1 MLDYILLCVLIATAS
16 VNCQL
21 DADQVYQL
29 LSNRIHVENT
39 LMRNQLKTLEEK
51 IDSKESHLNTKID
64 SLSSRIGLLERNQ
77 GRTLPNQDTNRED
90 TDDGEDQT
98 NELDNIRSEITIMR
112 QAFNSEKTF
121 ARKVESFVRNKTDFL
136 TERHRAFNDRL
147 GRAEEEIQRID
158 ETAGIKY
165 TDSFDRMLEQINET
179 QDKIEGK
186 LETLSQKQNLLDQ
199 DLKSQKEELETDQ
212 DDLNS
217 KIKQILIEQKS
228 QNTTIEDNRLSLNQI
243 VNTVDQRKIAF
254 YAYLSA
260 TQEFDVG
267 SKIVFDRVFLQE
279 GDGYSSNTGVFT
291 CPVSGVY
298 MFSVV
303 LANDNSN
310 KRDLVAVFKINSQ
323 IKTNILSQ
331 RYHQYQRDQSS
342 IFVIYRLNKGSTVWV
357 EIYFKSATVQ
367 KNRSTFAG
375 ALLYTY

>member
-1 MLDYILLCVLIATAS
+1 M
-16 VNCQL
+16 N
-21 DADQVYQL
+21 
-29 LSNRIHVENT
+29 
-39 LMRNQLKTLEEK
+39 NQLKTLEEK

-64 SLSSRIGLLERNQ
+64 SLSSRIGILERNQ
-77 GRTLPNQDTNRED
+77 GKTLPNQDTNRED

-186 LETLSQKQNLLDQ
+186 LETLSQKQNFLDQ
-199 DLKSQKEELETDQ
+199 DLKSQKEELETNQ

-243 VNTVDQRKIAF
+243 VDTVDQRKIAF

-267 SKIVFDRVFLQE
+267 SKIVFDSVFLQE
-279 GDGYSSNTGVFT
+279 GNGYSSNTGVFT

-298 MFSVV
+298 IFSVG
-303 LANDNSN
+303 LANDNAN
-310 KRDLVAVFKINSQ
+310 DKRDLLAVFKINSQ

-367 KNRSTFAG
+367 RYRSTFAG
-375 ALLYTY
+375 ALLYT